1 MIIKLIS
8 WISCS
13 RCRFIEPHLKE
24 RSEKNWYEFIE
35 KDVNEASPEEIEWAT
50 QLPVIWFDNEQK
62 DYDEVVN
69 ILSNW

>member
-1 MIIKLIS
+1 MKILLIS
-8 WISCS
+8 WEACN
-13 RCRFIEPHLKE
+13 RCRFIKWFLKE